1 MKKNKGRIDL
11 RLNKRFRKLTTLI
24 LASII
29 IMSLFGCTQNTAVG
43 PIVTESG
50 KRQTSEIT
58 FLQSKHPRLS
68 KVFKTSQLVTAA
80 SGGTVQIGDDATGIS
95 SITFAAGDLSND
107 LTVEFWWNS
116 QNFEAEFGP
125 HGSTF
130 NNPVVIRLS
139 YKDADLGNI
148 DEEDLRIWYYDE
160 NDDMWEPVG
169 QVVNTV
175 EKYVEGRIPHFSE
188 YAIGEE

>member
-1 MKKNKGRIDL
+1 MKKNKGRIDM

-24 LASII
+24 LTAII
-29 IMSLFGCTQNTAVG
+29 IMSLFGCTQNTAVE
-43 PIVTESG
+43 PIVTASG

-58 FLQSKHPRLS
+58 FLQSKNPRLS
-68 KVFKTSQLVTAA
+68 KVFNRSQLVTAA
-80 SGGTVQIGDDATGIS
+80 SGGTIQIGDDATGIS
-95 SITFAAGDLSND
+95 SITFAAGDLGED
-107 LTVEFWWNS
+107 LTVKFWWNS
-116 QNFEAEFGP
+116 QNFQAEFGP

-139 YKDADLGNI
+139 YKDADLENI
-148 DEEDLRIWYYDE
+148 DEENLRIWYYDE

-175 EKYVEGRIPHFSE
+175 EKYVEGTTPHFSR
-188 YAIGEE
+188 YAVGGI

>member
-1 MKKNKGRIDL
+1 MKKNKGRIDM

-29 IMSLFGCTQNTAVG
+29 IMSLLGCTQNTAVE
-43 PIVTESG
+43 PIFTESG

-58 FLQSKHPRLS
+58 FLQSKNPRLS
-68 KVFKTSQLVTAA
+68 KVFNTSQLVTAA
-80 SGGTVQIGDDATGIS
+80 SGGTVQIGDEATGIS

-125 HGSTF
+125 QGSTF

-148 DEEDLRIWYYDE
+148 DEEDLRIWSYDE

-175 EKYVEGRIPHFSE
+175 EKYVEGTTPHFSQ
-188 YAIGEE
+188 YAIGSE

>member
-1 MKKNKGRIDL
+1 MKKNKSRIDL
-11 RLNKRFRKLTTLI
+11 GLNKRFRKLTTLI

-43 PIVTESG
+43 PIDTESG
-50 KRQTSEIT
+50 KRKTSEIT
-58 FLQSKHPRLS
+58 FLKSKNPRLS
-68 KVFKTSQLVTAA
+68 KVFNRSQLVTAA
-80 SGGTVQIGDDATGIS
+80 SGGTVQIGDETTGIS

-116 QNFEAEFGP
+116 QNFEADLGP

-130 NNPVVIRLS
+130 NNPIVIRLS

-175 EKYVEGRIPHFSE
+175 EKYVEGTTPHFSR
-188 YAIGEE
+188 YSVGL

>member
-11 RLNKRFRKLTTLI
+11 RLNKRFRKLATLI
-24 LASII
+24 LTAII
-29 IMSLFGCTQNTAVG
+29 IMSLFGCTQNTAVE

-50 KRQTSEIT
+50 KRQTGEIT
-58 FLQSKHPRLS
+58 FLKSMNPRLS
-68 KVFKTSQLVTAA
+68 KVFNRSQLITAA
-80 SGGTVQIGDDATGIS
+80 SGGPVQIADDATGIS

-116 QNFEAEFGP
+116 QNFEAVLGP

-139 YKDADLGNI
+139 YKDADLANV

-160 NDDMWEPVG
+160 NDHMWEPVG

-175 EKYVEGRIPHFSE
+175 EKYVEGTTPHFSI
-188 YAIGEE
+188 YALGGD

>member
-29 IMSLFGCTQNTAVG
+29 IMSLFGCTQNTALG

-50 KRQTSEIT
+50 KRQSSEIT
-58 FLQSKHPRLS
+58 FLKSMNPRLS
-68 KVFKTSQLVTAA
+68 KVFNRSQLVTAA

-95 SITFAAGDLSND
+95 SITFAAGDLSDD

-116 QNFEAEFGP
+116 QNFEAQFGP

-130 NNPVVIRLS
+130 NNPIVIRLS

-175 EKYVEGRIPHFSE
+175 EKYVEGTTLHFSH
-188 YAIGEE
+188 YAVGGE

>member
-1 MKKNKGRIDL
+1 MKKNKGRIDM

-29 IMSLFGCTQNTAVG
+29 IMSLFGCTQNTAFE

-50 KRQTSEIT
+50 KRKTSEIT
-58 FLQSKHPRLS
+58 FLQSKNPRLS
-68 KVFKTSQLVTAA
+68 KVLEISQLVTAA
-80 SGGTVQIGDDATGIS
+80 SGGTVQIGDEATGIS
-95 SITFAAGDLSND
+95 SITFAAGDLSDD

-116 QNFEAEFGP
+116 HNFEAKFGP

-130 NNPVVIRLS
+130 NNPIVIRLS

-160 NDDMWEPVG
+160 NDQMWEPVG

-175 EKYVEGRIPHFSE
+175 EKYVEGTTPHFSR
-188 YAIGEE
+188 YSVGGE